1 MCTLQNGLLTLFQC
15 TARPLYFFP
24 HFFRFKNLTS
34 IPMSCMDKV
43 TLKPVRLRHMPNEVS
58 SYFNYFPRYL
68 GIFSRDFTIPQQF
81 LVEHDDFDPTSGSCI
96 PDFITLSY

>member
-1 MCTLQNGLLTLFQC
+1 
-15 TARPLYFFP
+15 
-24 HFFRFKNLTS
+24 
-34 IPMSCMDKV
+34 
-43 TLKPVRLRHMPNEVS
+43 MPNGVS

>member
-1 MCTLQNGLLTLFQC
+1 
-15 TARPLYFFP
+15 
-24 HFFRFKNLTS
+24 
-34 IPMSCMDKV
+34 MSWMDKV
-43 TLKPVRLRHMPNEVS
+43 TMKPIRLRHVPNGVS

-68 GIFSRDFTIPQQF
+68 DIISRDFTLPQQF